1 MEELPQPKNV
11 IRKSAFGRT
20 QLFLPTTTDLIREVK
35 CMGGVTKHDAATV
48 YHVMNDARKEATAC
62 CWHCA
67 ESIENEDTVVPLPRV
82 YDSAEGVFHTYGRT
96 CSPGCAKAYILE
108 HTSFDRGQHL
118 NVLIKMLREVY
129 DFTDNIV
136 ETPPRPGLKKFGGVF
151 DTKRKNKRVRCRLL
165 QPPFVSYCML
175 VEEQMNVDTKKK
187 LLNIVPM
194 ETDDDMLDEPH
205 PEGIYERFVKQKED
219 EKKKRKVGTTEEGSS
234 SSSNGPLPARKVAK
248 GPMSKFV
255 RQ

>member
-1 MEELPQPKNV
+1 MEELPKPRNL

-20 QLFLPTTTDLIREVK
+20 QLFLPTTSELIREVK
-35 CMGGVTKHDAATV
+35 CMGGVQKRDAATV
-48 YHVMNDARKEATAC
+48 YHVLNDARGEKQSC

-67 ESIENEDTVVPLPRV
+67 ERIQDQESVVPLPRV
-82 YDSAEGVFHTYGRT
+82 YDSSENVFHTYGRT

-118 NVLIKMLREVY
+118 NVLVKMLREVY
-129 DFTDNIV
+129 GFTEDIV

-151 DTKRKNKRVRCRLL
+151 DTAKKNKRVRCRLL

-175 VEEQMNVDTKKK
+175 VEEHMKENNDKKM
-187 LLNIVPM
+187 LPIASSSM
-194 ETDDDMLDEPH
+194 EIDDDVFDEPH
-205 PEGIYERFVKQKED
+205 PEGLYEEFVQRKE
-219 EKKKRKVGTTEEGSS
+219 EERHKRRAESMEGSS
-234 SSSNGPLPARKVAK
+234 STAPSSRKVAK

-255 RQ
+255 KK